1 MSIPCRQ
8 AFSQEVLA
16 QAKNDKNVVVL
27 CTDSRGSVM
36 LGDFA
41 AELPEQFIEV
51 GIAEQNCVGMAAG
64 LANAGLKPF
73 VARARP
79 ASTPCA
85 VLNKLR

>member
-16 QAKNDKNVVVL
+16 QAKNEKNVVVL
-27 CTDSRGSVM
+27 GPHTRAAGR

-64 LANAGLKPF
+64 LAKC
-73 VARARP
+73 R
-79 ASTPCA
+79 S
-85 VLNKLR
+85 